1 MATMPAPDDPCAEA
15 RRIADERCAVATRAR
30 EHSDAAHDALRAA
43 QRSYDD
49 HVTRA
54 ERAATGADQRAMRAA
69 KEAAQQAFRRGSGA
83 ARTRDATEAAAR
95 DWLTEINRI
104 NHAARDAALHL
115 DRERQAASA
124 LGTTIERLIVEAD
137 AARTAAETA
146 EASCRGARRLL
157 ADCEGLR
164 QAEADDAEGRAVAG
178 AGSPAG
184 DSLGSIGLSQD
195 GQVEPAILQLLRGQ
209 RATLARIVDELAGGD
224 QRGRR
229 RWQLALAEL
238 VDAIVARS
246 IEASTL
252 VFPTDHPFW
261 GEFTRTQAR
270 DIASALGSLGY
281 RFDGLGGWA
290 DERIPSQR
298 DLSLAVGYAGVD
310 PMRIRRWP
318 TEEETTELY
327 RDVAV
332 AADEFLA
339 SVAGGLTLGE
349 LVGVL
354 GHRADSLTDIWNNW
368 DRVRSL
374 LLGG

>member
-30 EHSDAAHDALRAA
+30 EQSEAAHDALRAA

-54 ERAATGADQRAMRAA
+54 ERAATGADQRAMRIA

-104 NHAARDAALHL
+104 NQAARDAALHL
-115 DRERQAASA
+115 DRERQAANA
-124 LGTTIERLIVEAD
+124 LGTTIERLVVESD

-146 EASCRGARRLL
+146 EASCRGSRRVL

-164 QAEADDAEGRAVAG
+164 QAEADDAEGRAAAG

-184 DSLGSIGLSQD
+184 EGLGSIAFSPN
-195 GQVEPAILQLLRGQ
+195 GQGEPAILQLLRGD
-209 RATLARIVDELAGGD
+209 RATLARLVDELAGGD
-224 QRGRR
+224 QGDRR

-261 GEFTRTQAR
+261 SEFTRTQAR

-354 GHRADSLTDIWNNW
+354 GHRADSLTEIWNNW

>member
-1 MATMPAPDDPCAEA
+1 MPAPDDPCAEA

-30 EHSDAAHDALRAA
+30 EQSEAAHDALRAA

-54 ERAATGADQRAMRAA
+54 ERAATGGDQRAMRVA

-83 ARTRDATEAAAR
+83 ARTKEATEAAAR

-104 NHAARDAALHL
+104 NQAARDAALHL
-115 DRERQAASA
+115 DRERHAANA
-124 LGTTIERLIVEAD
+124 LGATIERLIVEAD

-146 EASCRGARRLL
+146 DASCRSARRAL

-164 QAEADDAEGRAVAG
+164 QTEADDAERRAVVG
-178 AGSPAG
+178 AGSPAASEG
-184 DSLGSIGLSQD
+184 AGAIMFGTDAQA
-195 GQVEPAILQLLRGQ
+195 EPAILQLLRGQ
-209 RATLARIVDELAGGD
+209 RATLARLVDELAGGD
-224 QRGRR
+224 QGDRR

-261 GEFTRTQAR
+261 GEFTRTQSR

-290 DERIPSQR
+290 DERVPSQR

-318 TEEETTELY
+318 TEEETIELY

-354 GHRADSLTDIWNNW
+354 GHRADSLTDVWNNW